1 MTRLVGCV
9 ASIVVKMA
17 ETERTCKV
25 CGGVKLIQ
33 EFPHTRRKSGRVCVL
48 RTCIPCH
55 RQAERERMARKRQAD
70 PRAYRDY
77 QREYTNKRY
86 QEDPEYRERR
96 KSSSLLYRLRQASN
110 RVK

>member
-1 MTRLVGCV
+1 
-9 ASIVVKMA
+9 
-17 ETERTCKV
+17 
-25 CGGVKLIQ
+25 
-33 EFPHTRRKSGRVCVL
+33 
-48 RTCIPCH
+48 
-55 RQAERERMARKRQAD
+55 MARKRQAD
-70 PRAYRDY
+70 PQAYRDY